1 MVLQNYI
8 QQKAC
13 QTVRLENN
21 LIFSGEVEED
31 GEDNHEGESPSV
43 VEIGEE
49 RHGAELGESGC
60 HKGLC
65 AVGDEALHD
74 A

>member
-1 MVLQNYI
+1 MLF
-8 QQKAC
+8 
-13 QTVRLENN
+13 
-21 LIFSGEVEED
+21 FSGEVEED
-31 GEDNHEGESPSV
+31 GEDNHEGECPSV